1 MAVAQNTLIY
11 QVNRGVPVGHN
22 GQSKAQDLVSGD
34 WIAYHSFEHG
44 DEIYEKEITGFTL
57 ETMPTVNIDFADGR
71 RVKCSTNQIFYKEG
85 GTWVCHDPAITA
97 ATDVQIQVG
106 DKCLDNTGAYVE
118 VSAIGVVDDHELLHI
133 SYGGDWGVNDS
144 NNYFAQG
151 ICVGRFDRAND

>member
-1 MAVAQNTLIY
+1 MAIAKNTLIY
-11 QVNRGVPVGHN
+11 QVNRGVVKGHN
-22 GQSKAQDLVSGD
+22 GQTKASDLVNEN

-44 DEIYEKEITGFTL
+44 NEIGEREITGFVL
-57 ETMPTVNIDFADGR
+57 ETMPTVNIDFTDGR

-85 GTWVCHDPAITA
+85 GTWVCHDPAITES
-97 ATDVQIQVG
+97 TDVQIQVG

-133 SYGGDWGVNDS
+133 SYGGAAGVNDN

-151 ICVGRFDRAND
+151 ICVGRFNRSHD

>member
-22 GQSKAQDLVSGD
+22 GQTKAQDLVSGD

-44 DEIYEKEITGFTL
+44 NEIFEKEITGFTL

-106 DKCLDNTGAYVE
+106 DK
-118 VSAIGVVDDHELLHI
+118 
-133 SYGGDWGVNDS
+133 
-144 NNYFAQG
+144 
-151 ICVGRFDRAND
+151 